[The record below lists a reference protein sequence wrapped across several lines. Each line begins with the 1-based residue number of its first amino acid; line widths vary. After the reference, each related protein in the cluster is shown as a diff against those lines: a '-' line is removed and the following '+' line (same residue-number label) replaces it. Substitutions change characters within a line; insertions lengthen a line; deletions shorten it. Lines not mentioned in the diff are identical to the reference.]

1 MISYNFPWEVENT
14 SKPYYFCL
22 KLISCLF
29 SHCSSGSH
37 DSRTTNW
44 YFDFFFSPH
53 HLQTETFIYFS
64 LMSVWI
70 ERMDIDTFT
79 FIIKWV
85 FESWEILNYWGSI
98 SYRMTSIINHQTIRL
113 IIQWTSADGSYP
125 KRSIF
130 NWCCLQSPQW
140 MLGVGRQLKTQSKAT
155 AQTIISFFPIRLLT
169 SI

>member
-1 MISYNFPWEVENT
+1 MFILSLFLRFSWFSHN
-14 SKPYYFCL
+14 
-22 KLISCLF
+22 KLILWF
-29 SHCSSGSH
+29 L
-37 DSRTTNW
+37 
-44 YFDFFFSPH
+44 FFSPPPTNWNFH
-53 HLQTETFIYFS
+53 IFLPYVSMNRKDGYWYVHIHNKMS
-64 LMSVWI
+64 LWKL
-70 ERMDIDTFT
+70 RN
-79 FIIKWV
+79 IK
-85 FESWEILNYWGSI
+85 LLGSI
-98 SYRMTSIINHQTIRL
+98 SYQMTSIINHQTIRL